1 MSAKVNIEPR
11 MITWAIARAGF
22 PLKDFTEKHPNVLE
36 WLEQKKQP
44 TVKQLEDFS
53 NKVYLP
59 FGYLFLPEPPI
70 EQVPIPF
77 FRTGQSNATKVSLP
91 VQETVRILKYRQD
104 WLSDYLQENDGEPLG
119 FVGRFGLNNT
129 PEEIAADMRNTLNL
143 TQDWAAQLPTWSD
156 AKSFLTQKIED
167 AGIVVVFN
175 SVVEN
180 NNHRK
185 IEVAECRGFVLVNQY
200 APFLFVNSADS
211 KAAQMFTLAH
221 ELAHV
226 WAGHS
231 AGFDSRQMLPADD
244 PIERLCDQVAAEFLV
259 PSTEFER
266 FWAEMPHIEAAAR
279 HFKVSPIV
287 AGRRALDLGLIDKN
301 IFFGFYN
308 DYIHRDFEKKAN
320 QSGGGDFYATQ
331 RVRLGRAFI
340 ARIHQALKSGKILH
354 RDVYRLTGLKGDTY
368 QSFVQKIL

>member
-1 MSAKVNIEPR
+1 

-44 TVKQLEDFS
+44 TVKQLEAFS

-59 FGYLFLPEPPI
+59 FGYLFLPEPPV
-70 EQVPIPF
+70 EQLPIPF
-77 FRTGQSNATKVSLP
+77 FRTGRSKATKVSLN

-104 WLSDYLQENDGEPLG
+104 WLTDYLQENDGEPLN
-119 FVGRFGLNNT
+119 FVGKFGLNNT
-129 PEEIAADMRNTLNL
+129 PEEIAADIHATLKL
-143 TQDWAAQLPTWSD
+143 TQGWAGHLPNWSE
-156 AKSFLTQKIED
+156 AKGLLTQKIED

-185 IEVAECRGFVLVNQY
+185 IDVSECRGFVLVDQY
-200 APFLFVNSADS
+200 APFLFVNNADS

-226 WAGHS
+226 WTGHS

-259 PSTEFER
+259 PADDFGR
-266 FWAEMPHIEAAAR
+266 FWTDKPKIQEAAR

-287 AGRRALDLGLIDKN
+287 AARRALDLGFISKAA
-301 IFFGFYN
+301 FFDFYN
-308 DYIHRDFEKKAN
+308 EYTQRDYVKKDN
-320 QSGGGDFYATQ
+320 QSGGGDFYLTQ
-331 RVRLGRAFI
+331 RVRLGRAFV
-340 ARIHQALKSGKILH
+340 ARLNQALKSGKILH
-354 RDVYRLTGLKGDTY
+354 RDVYKLTGLKGDTY
-368 QSFVQKIL
+368 QVFIQKTFDRP